1 MAEIPNRAEI
11 ARRVE
16 RAEKLLQRGK
26 PADALVEYLQ
36 ILEADPDSDSV
47 RQMAADLSVSLNQG
61 AQAVR
66 LLGELFERQVAAKDP
81 PTPNLTYT
89 HLPPNAN
96 PTSDQQ

>member
-36 ILEADPDSDSV
+36 ILEADPDNDSV

-81 PTPNLTYT
+81 TSASLTYKK
-89 HLPPNAN
+89 LPRYGN
-96 PTSDQQ
+96 PTW